1 MIKHVRLALLVVAVA
16 LGVGAG
22 NLFAQAM
29 TTLELH
35 SNVRGA
41 EVYIN
46 DRLVGEADP
55 VFSMRLR
62 SRGYSLRVTAPGHE
76 DFTSSIRLQGPRQEL
91 RVELVPLAGTATK
104 PPPEPQPDPAPATPP
119 PPADPGVA
127 VTFHWHAADTA
138 DIYIN
143 GVALREFSPPYATR
157 RDEAPL
163 MPFQHSGT
171 LRDGDVITVGTRRG
185 GSFGFMMAVV
195 DQQGRVLVRTDRNWQ
210 YYDPAGSG
218 NWYNPSFAEPRLR
231 GSVGVNPSPWGNQR
245 HLVSNY
251 GPGIESIYSPST
263 SDRRAYLYYRVSL
276 GREAPR
282 VAEEPAA
289 TAPSRDA
296 PSSPGVQSGVSVSS
310 GGFFLGRYRMGLSVN
325 RPRVEGSILDFRG
338 DGTFQVI
345 SRGPHDGHLASS
357 GRWHL
362 SDDVFS
368 PGDPRGPGVVV
379 DFEGGGFFGSQAQL
393 VGQGLSYYHHVVGD
407 GMLYLIKEIEWDVT
421 GEWMNDGQSGGFRF
435 HSDGTFDRYSLHY
448 PERWRR
454 ETTSRWTTA
463 GNMIVSMPEGRVL
476 LLLEDP
482 GTAYNVDR
490 NNRKGTIR
498 YSHTP

>member
-1 MIKHVRLALLVVAVA
+1 MMRQIRLITL
-16 LGVGAG
+16 VGAVILVTG
-22 NLFAQAM
+22 AGQLFAQAM

-91 RVELVPLAGTATK
+91 RVELVPLAGTS
-104 PPPEPQPDPAPATPP
+104 PAPAAPAR
-119 PPADPGVA
+119 PADPGIP

-185 GSFGFMMAVV
+185 GSYGFMMAVV
-195 DQQGRVLVRTDRNWQ
+195 DQQGRVLVRTNRDWQ
-210 YYDPAGSG
+210 YYHPADSG
-218 NWYNPSFAEPRLR
+218 DWYNPSRAESRLR
-231 GSVGVNPSPWGNQR
+231 GAVGTNPSPWGNQR
-245 HLVSNY
+245 HLVNSY

-276 GREAPR
+276 DQDAPR
-282 VAEEPAA
+282 VADEPAA
-289 TAPSRDA
+289 AAPSREA
-296 PSSPGVQSGVSVSS
+296 PSSPSAQPGISVSS
-310 GGFFLGRYRMGLSVN
+310 DGFILGRYRMGINVN
-325 RPRVEGSILDFRG
+325 RPRVQGTILDFRG

-345 SRGPHDGHLASS
+345 SRGPHDDYLGSS

-368 PGDPRGPGVVV
+368 PGDPRGPGVIVEF
-379 DFEGGGFFGSQAQL
+379 DGSGFYGSQEQL
-393 VGQGLSYYHHVVGD
+393 VGQGLVYWHHVVGD
-407 GMLYLIKEIEWDVT
+407 GMLYLIKEIDWDVT
-421 GEWMNDGQSGGFRF
+421 GDWLNDGETGGFRL
-435 HSDGTFDRYSLHY
+435 HSDGTFDRYSPHY

-454 ETTSRWTTA
+454 DTTSRWAIA
-463 GNMIVSMPEGRVL
+463 GNMIVSLPQNTVL

-482 GTAYNVDR
+482 ATAYNVDR
-490 NNRKGTIR
+490 NNRKGTVR
-498 YSHTP
+498 YTHTPR